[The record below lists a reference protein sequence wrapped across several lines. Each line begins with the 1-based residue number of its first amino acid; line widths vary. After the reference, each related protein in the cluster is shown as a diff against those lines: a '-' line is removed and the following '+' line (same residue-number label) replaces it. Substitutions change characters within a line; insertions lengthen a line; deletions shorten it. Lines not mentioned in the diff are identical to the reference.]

1 MAKKPLKAYRVSFT
15 LSLLV
20 TAFVVFLNALLLV
33 LFTDEDIFSKDK
45 LTPLLLSIG
54 IIFPVCFI
62 VFYYRIEAYAYKQ
75 VKKLYNDIDPN
86 FSEEFNDILITND
99 MDSLINNVKQV
110 TLKRSFEIDSLKDQA
125 VFRREFLGN
134 IAHELKTPLF
144 TVQGY
149 VLTLLDG
156 AFKDASV
163 NKKYL
168 TRASKGVERLIYI
181 VKDLDLL
188 TNLDKGNIELE
199 LDNFDVIELVQ
210 NVFDMLEMQA
220 AKSNIRLEFDKK
232 YEQAVLVY
240 ADRERIQQ
248 VLTNLL
254 MNSIKYGRQQGTT
267 EVSIQTI
274 YETKWIVRI
283 RDNGEGIEKEHLP
296 RLFERFY
303 RVDKSRNRRM
313 GGSGL
318 GLSIVKHI
326 IEAHGEQIFVESQPE
341 IGSEF
346 SFTLENENTSLLT

>member
-1 MAKKPLKAYRVSFT
+1 MTSK
-15 LSLLV
+15 LS
-20 TAFVVFLNALLLV
+20 
-33 LFTDEDIFSKDK
+33 S
-45 LTPLLLSIG
+45 S
-54 IIFPVCFI
+54 
-62 VFYYRIEAYAYKQ
+62 
-75 VKKLYNDIDPN
+75 
-86 FSEEFNDILITND
+86 
-99 MDSLINNVKQV
+99 
-110 TLKRSFEIDSLKDQA
+110 
-125 VFRREFLGN
+125 
-134 IAHELKTPLF
+134 
-144 TVQGY
+144 
-149 VLTLLDG
+149 
-156 AFKDASV
+156 
-163 NKKYL
+163 
-168 TRASKGVERLIYI
+168 
-181 VKDLDLL
+181 
-188 TNLDKGNIELE
+188 NLDKGNIELE

-232 YEQAVLVY
+232 YEQAILVY